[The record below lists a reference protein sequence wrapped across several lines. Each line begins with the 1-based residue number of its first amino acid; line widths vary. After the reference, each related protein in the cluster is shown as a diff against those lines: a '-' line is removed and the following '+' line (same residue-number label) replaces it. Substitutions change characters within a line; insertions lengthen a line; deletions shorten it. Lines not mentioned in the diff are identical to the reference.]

1 MSTTLSS
8 AKRQYS
14 LPAILDLI
22 AVSRSLEAL
31 KEHLCL
37 PAIGCLV
44 PVWVCRTLRYVIV
57 AGRAPWDPTLM
68 VFGGFHFCC
77 DLCRPGGLGVS
88 RESYDIKSRS
98 TRRYVQYQTDL
109 LPMDRLWQRTTK
121 PAPMP
126 APKPTNRTESPE
138 PIDSSPISRDRL
150 GTNSTS
156 SKAHPAS
163 TPHHPQSQQDAPVF
177 PVPAI
182 PKTGDDD
189 NDDPIQKQ
197 QQQQPFNLPPLFH
210 DPINTTPD
218 HVLSSHRSDEMQS
231 GKWYRT
237 PVPGQDRRLYFHD
250 AGIPGP
256 RRRDF
261 PYIQTAFAGR
271 GPIPSAVGGVMVVF
285 VRLRNA
291 LPEKRGIFS
300 MYVRF

>member
-1 MSTTLSS
+1 MGSN
-8 AKRQYS
+8 A
-14 LPAILDLI
+14 
-22 AVSRSLEAL
+22 
-31 KEHLCL
+31 H
-37 PAIGCLV
+37 
-44 PVWVCRTLRYVIV
+44 
-57 AGRAPWDPTLM
+57 
-68 VFGGFHFCC
+68 VFGGFHFFCE
-77 DLCRPGGLGVS
+77 LCRPGGLGVS
-88 RESYDIKSRS
+88 RESYDIKPRS
-98 TRRYVQYQTDL
+98 ARRYVQYQTDL
-109 LPMDRLWQRTTK
+109 LPMDRWWQRTTK

-189 NDDPIQKQ
+189 NDDPIQKQQ